1 MFEGGAWNTR
11 SSSISLLEEFPL
23 GTPGNY
29 FAMSETDDLG
39 NEDIGSAPWA
49 YLSNAYPKASTVIFL
64 DTKAREW
71 LRG

>member
-1 MFEGGAWNTR
+1 MASGGVSAWDR
-11 SSSISLLEEFPL
+11 LR
-23 GTPGNY
+23 PGNY

-49 YLSNAYPKASTVIFL
+49 YLSNAYPKASAVIFS
-64 DTKAREW
+64 DTKVREW